1 MSINTVAIVV
11 LYNPNLKKLQH
22 LFESIYFQ
30 INAIVFV
37 DNSPTLQIQID
48 NNNWLKN
55 LNQSNCHYIS
65 LGDNLGIASAQN
77 VGIQYA
83 KKQNADYILFMD
95 QDSELPEGMVQ
106 GLVTT
111 HRELEGQGQLVATIG
126 PIFIDEKTNEIAP
139 IIRHK
144 GLKVCRDL
152 PDTTRDYEIVD
163 YIISSG
169 SLVHIK
175 TLDKVGNMADE
186 LFIDFVDLEWCIRA
200 KQFGFVSY
208 VNPKIVMKHCIGD
221 ESTKLASRSVN
232 LHSDFRNYF
241 IVRNSLYLALYS
253 KLPMNFRIIQLF
265 KTPLYVLFYSYHSKK
280 PFYSLKLLLIAVKDA
295 IFKKMGKGY
304 FSEKE
309 I

>member
-1 MSINTVAIVV
+1 MIVAVVV
-11 LYNPNLKKLQH
+11 LYNPNYTKLDQLFLSLKNQVDEL
-22 LFESIYFQ
+22 I
-30 INAIVFV
+30 FV
-37 DNSPTLQIQID
+37 DNSYLEKIVEE
-48 NNNWLKN
+48 NKKWVNGLKKY
-55 LNQSNCHYIS
+55 QCYYIS
-65 LGDNLGIASAQN
+65 MSENVGIASAQN
-77 VGIQYA
+77 AGIQYA

-111 HRELEGQGQLVATIG
+111 HRELESQGQSVATIG

-152 PDTTRDYEIVD
+152 PDTTKDYEIVD

-221 ESTKLASRSVN
+221 ESTKLANRSVN

-253 KLPMNFRIIQLF
+253 KLQINFRIIQLF

-295 IFKKMGKGY
+295 MLKKMGKGY
-304 FSEKE
+304 FSKQE